1 MATDITMPK
10 LTDTMAEGTIVRWL
24 KHVGDRV
31 TAGDIL
37 AEVETDK
44 ADMELEAEH
53 SGVMTAIK
61 VNEGDTAPVGAVI
74 AVLGAE
80 NERVVARD
88 GGASKSAPPP
98 KPAAVVP
105 PPTPL
110 ARRAAQERGVAVQAI
125 AGSGAHGRVVRLD
138 VEPMQQTAPTVVPA
152 ALAGRVAL
160 SKMRL
165 TIAKRMA
172 EAKRD
177 VPHFYLTSE
186 MEMDAAIALRA
197 SLEKTGMMREPVT
210 VTHLLI
216 KAVALAL
223 QRHLRVNA
231 AWDKDGLRFSE
242 AINIGIATA
251 IEDGLL
257 VPVLKGCERLSLEA
271 IAAGA
276 RQLSEKARGGRF
288 SADEMLGGTFTI
300 SNLGMFD
307 VEEFSAVINP
317 PQAAILAVGTIKER
331 AIARAGA
338 LVVARTMRV
347 TLSCDHR
354 VLNGVEGALFLREL
368 KRLLENPVT
377 LVMSSG

>member
-44 ADMELEAEH
+44 ADMELEAAH
-53 SGVMTAIK
+53 SGVVTAIK

-80 NERVVARD
+80 NEGIVARD
-88 GGASKSAPPP
+88 GGASKSAPPT
-98 KPAAVVP
+98 KPAAPVP

-125 AGSGAHGRVVRLD
+125 AGSGARGRVVRRD
-138 VEPMQQTAPTVVPA
+138 VEPMQRTAPTVVPA
-152 ALAGRVAL
+152 APAGRVAF

-186 MEMDAAIALRA
+186 VEMDAAIALRA
-197 SLEKTGMMREPVT
+197 SLEKTGVIREPVT

-223 QRHLRVNA
+223 QRHPRVNA
-231 AWDKDGLRFSE
+231 AWDNDGLRFSD

-251 IEDGLL
+251 IDDGLL

-271 IAAGA
+271 IATGA
-276 RQLSEKARGGRF
+276 RQLNEKARGGRF

-307 VEEFSAVINP
+307 VDEFSAVINP
-317 PQAAILAVGTIKER
+317 PQAGILAVGTVKER
-331 AIARAGA
+331 AIARGGA

-354 VLNGVEGALFLREL
+354 VLNGVEGAQFLQEL